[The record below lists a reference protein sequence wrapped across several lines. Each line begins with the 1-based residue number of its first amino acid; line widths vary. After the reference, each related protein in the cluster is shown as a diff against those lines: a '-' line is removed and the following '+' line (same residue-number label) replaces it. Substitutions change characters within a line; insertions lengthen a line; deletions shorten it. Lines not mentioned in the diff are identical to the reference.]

1 MSMGIPTG
9 LSTPMSNRKVPT
21 QGVPI
26 GDVPIVDRVGD
37 FGFRARSHP
46 ITDYFEGPSGTVEDV
61 KKLDLTR
68 GAGGDPQDEKKGLA
82 QLTDED
88 YEIMERPPPP
98 ASKTGKSE
106 ARIASE
112 SFPEKTIKP
121 LTESTPL
128 PPLSADTV
136 KPDQRNRQMGEE
148 SGDPH
153 PLKSS
158 SVRSDSLHDLDD
170 IHPVAKGTILFL
182 TVFQQLFE
190 NSKNPVPF
198 ITLFHIF
205 FMTPMLM
212 RMGLR

>member
-1 MSMGIPTG
+1 MTTGIKTG
-9 LSTPMSNRKVPT
+9 LSAPMSNRQVPIR
-21 QGVPI
+21 GVPKP
-26 GDVPIVDRVGD
+26 DLPIVDKVGD
-37 FGFRARSHP
+37 FGFRARSYP
-46 ITDYFEGPSGTVEDV
+46 IHDYFEGPSGTVGDI

-68 GAGGDPQDEKKGLA
+68 GAGGDPKDEKEALA
-82 QLTDED
+82 KLTDED
-88 YEIMERPPPP
+88 YEIIERPPS
-98 ASKTGKSE
+98 ASKAGKSE

-112 SFPEKTIKP
+112 SSPEKNIKP

-128 PPLSADTV
+128 PPLSADTI
-136 KPDQRNRQMGEE
+136 KPDERNRQMGEE

-158 SVRSDSLHDLDD
+158 SVRSASLHDLDD

>member
-1 MSMGIPTG
+1 MFRLLTELEISASEPGRILSPTISRG
-9 LSTPMSNRKVPT
+9 R
-21 QGVPI
+21 
-26 GDVPIVDRVGD
+26 RE
-37 FGFRARSHP
+37 RS
-46 ITDYFEGPSGTVEDV
+46 
-61 KKLDLTR
+61 
-68 GAGGDPQDEKKGLA
+68 LA

-88 YEIMERPPPP
+88 YEIMERPPPLP
-98 ASKTGKSE
+98 RK
-106 ARIASE
+106 
-112 SFPEKTIKP
+112 PEKH
-121 LTESTPL
+121 PL
-128 PPLSADTV
+128 PPLSADTI
-136 KPDQRNRQMGEE
+136 KPDERNRQMGEE

-153 PLKSS
+153 PLESS